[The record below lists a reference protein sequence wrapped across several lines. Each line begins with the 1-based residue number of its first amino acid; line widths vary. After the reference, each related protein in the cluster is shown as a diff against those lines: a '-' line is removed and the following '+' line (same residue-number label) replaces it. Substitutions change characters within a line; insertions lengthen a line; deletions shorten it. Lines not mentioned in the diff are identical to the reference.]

1 MYSPAAPVT
10 FYLLSMPSVV
20 VSIEKEL
27 LMIFNPEYEC
37 MDYEARIKIQLAN
50 LKNLVETLY
59 SKVAFYRDKMN
70 EKGISPKDIHSLK
83 DIEKLPFTTKDDLR
97 ENYPHGLR
105 ACPQDRIVEVH
116 MSSGTTGKPVVD
128 EYTMK
133 DINIWRESMAR
144 TMSAAGCTKDD
155 IVQNCYGYGLFTGGP
170 GAHYGAMT
178 IGAEVL
184 PMSSGNTARQ
194 LMILQDFGSTMLCCT
209 PSYALYVS
217 EEAVEAGIDLRKLPI
232 NKGCFGAEP
241 WSENMRKEI
250 EARYAMKAFDIYGLT
265 EIIGPGVSFECEAQN
280 GLHINEDFFYPEIIE
295 PETGKTLA
303 DGEKGEL
310 VFTTLTKEGTPL
322 LRYRTRDISFL
333 IREPCACGR
342 TTVRM
347 HRLFGRTDDMLIIRG
362 VNVFPSQIEEVL
374 IEIEGTEPQYL
385 IVVTRGESHLD
396 EVELQVEVKK
406 EFFSDETRGLE
417 NLRSRIE
424 SVMKSRLQISLKV
437 KLVEPKTIERSIG
450 KAKRV
455 LDMRKI

>member
-1 MYSPAAPVT
+1 
-10 FYLLSMPSVV
+10 
-20 VSIEKEL
+20 
-27 LMIFNPEYEC
+27 MIFNPEYEC
-37 MDYEARIKIQLAN
+37 MEGGARKKLQLAS

-59 SKVAFYRDKMN
+59 TKVQFYRTKMDAA
-70 EKGISPKDIHSLK
+70 GIGPRDIRSLA
-83 DIEKLPFTTKDDLR
+83 DIERLPFTVKDDLR

-144 TMSAAGCTKDD
+144 TLAAAGCTQDD

-170 GAHYGAMT
+170 GAHYGALT
-178 IGAEVL
+178 IGAQVL

-194 LMILQDFGSTMLCCT
+194 LMVMQDFGTTMLTCT
-209 PSYALYVS
+209 PSYALYMA
-217 EEAVEAGIDLRKLPI
+217 EEAADAGIDLCALPI
-232 NKGCFGAEP
+232 CKGCFGAEP

-250 EARYAMKAFDIYGLT
+250 EARYNMKAYDIYGLT
-265 EIIGPGVSFECEAQN
+265 EIIGPGVSFECEAQD
-280 GLHINEDFFYPEIIE
+280 GLHINEDLFYPEIID
-295 PETGKTLA
+295 PETGRALP

-310 VFTTLTKEGTPL
+310 VFTTLTKEGTPI
-322 LRYRTRDISFL
+322 LRYRTRDITCL
-333 IREPCACGR
+333 IREPCSCGR

-362 VNVFPSQIEEVL
+362 VNVFPSQIEHAL
-374 IEIEGTEPQYL
+374 IAIEGTEPQYL
-385 IVVTRGESHLD
+385 IVVDRGESRLD
-396 EVELQVEVKK
+396 EVELQVEVKR
-406 EFFSDETRGLE
+406 EFFTDETKGLE
-417 NLRSRIE
+417 ALRARIE
-424 SVMKSRLQISLKV
+424 NVMKSKLQISLKV

-455 LDMRKI
+455 IDKRKL